1 MILLNSVAKALEVDE
16 LAWNRLLDAGRES
29 GWTARG
35 ARAALALPGA
45 SFGEALGQQV
55 NSEDARNLA
64 RALRRDREG
73 LARRL
78 EVGEERL
85 EQVLSFLE
93 GGGFVLTSDLFALGR
108 SMGR

>member
-29 GWTARG
+29 GWTPRG
-35 ARAALALPGA
+35 TRAALELPG
-45 SFGEALGQQV
+45 SLFGEGLNQQV

-64 RALRRDREG
+64 RALRRDQDG

-78 EVGEERL
+78 DVGEDRL

-108 SMGR
+108 SLGR